1 MASPEKPNILWIC
14 TDQQRW
20 DTIHALGNP
29 HIRTPNLDHLVDT
42 GVAFDHAFCQSPI
55 CTPSRASFL
64 TGLYPSTVHNTSNE
78 VDRWSGAAPLVTKI
92 LADTGYDCGLAGK
105 LHLSGVDD
113 RIEPRPDDGYRE
125 FHWSQVPDDL
135 REGHPSDYADWL
147 DSRGQSAKELF
158 ERHGYIPVEY
168 HQTTWCAHRA
178 IDFIRS
184 HQHTDGPWLFSLNT
198 YYPHPEGG
206 EGDLYPPSEFL
217 NRFDVDALPG
227 PAYRESDL
235 ASQEKLKGANFQT
248 KAAAYDEREA
258 KLQQAKYWATVEL
271 IDQNVGRVLDALEE
285 TGQRET
291 TIVIFMSDHGETL
304 GDHGLRAKGCR
315 FYEGLI
321 RVPLIVSWPV
331 HFLQG
336 LRSPALIELTLTDI
350 APTLLDAAGVPVP
363 DGLQGK
369 SLMTLLTGSSDPGE
383 HREYVR
389 CEYYAAL
396 GRRYQMASV
405 PAGEEE
411 AWVKQNHPQWAAL
424 PHQDFRWRKGQQS
437 YATMIRTRRFKLVNY
452 HGLDCGELFDLET
465 DPNEFDNLWNDPNYA
480 QTRFDLT
487 VKNFDALAFAVDT
500 GCMRTKK

>member
-1 MASPEKPNILWIC
+1 M
-14 TDQQRW
+14 
-20 DTIHALGNP
+20 
-29 HIRTPNLDHLVDT
+29 
-42 GVAFDHAFCQSPI
+42 
-55 CTPSRASFL
+55 
-64 TGLYPSTVHNTSNE
+64 
-78 VDRWSGAAPLVTKI
+78 
-92 LADTGYDCGLAGK
+92 
-105 LHLSGVDD
+105 
-113 RIEPRPDDGYRE
+113 
-125 FHWSQVPDDL
+125 
-135 REGHPSDYADWL
+135 
-147 DSRGQSAKELF
+147 
-158 ERHGYIPVEY
+158 
-168 HQTTWCAHRA
+168 
-178 IDFIRS
+178 
-184 HQHTDGPWLFSLNT
+184 
-198 YYPHPEGG
+198 
-206 EGDLYPPSEFL
+206 
-217 NRFDVDALPG
+217 DALPG
-227 PAYRESDL
+227 LAYRESDL
-235 ASQEKLKGANFQT
+235 AAQEKLKGANFQT

-321 RVPLIVSWPV
+321 RVPLIVSWPA

-336 LRSPALIELTLTDI
+336 LRSPALVELTDV
-350 APTLLDAAGVPVP
+350 APTLLEAVGVSVP
-363 DGLQGK
+363 NRMHGK
-369 SLMTLLTGSSDPGE
+369 SLVSILTGSSDPGE

-389 CEYYAAL
+389 CEYYVAL

-411 AWVKQNHPQWAAL
+411 AWVKQNHPQWTAL

-465 DPNEFDNLWNDPNYA
+465 DPNEFDNLWDDPNYT

-500 GCMRTKK
+500 GRMRTEK